1 MILSSAPF
9 TGRAAVALAALLAA
23 GAWLS
28 PWSTARAAEPVRGT
42 IELNRL
48 EERAEGCRVWLLLRN
63 PGADAHD
70 KLRLDLLL
78 FGRDGV
84 IARRMLVDAGPLPA
98 DKTMARIFDA
108 ARLPCT
114 EIGAV
119 LLNDIPACGTPDCL
133 SRFATSSRVPGVAL
147 DR

>member
-1 MILSSAPF
+1 A
-9 TGRAAVALAALLAA
+9 
-23 GAWLS
+23 
-28 PWSTARAAEPVRGT
+28 

-48 EERAEGCRVWLLLRN
+48 EARPEGCRVWLLLRN
-63 PGADAHD
+63 PTADAHE

-98 DKTMARIFDA
+98 GKTMARIFDA
-108 ARLPCT
+108 ARLPCE
-114 EIGAV
+114 EIGSV
-119 LLNDIPACGTPDCL
+119 LLNDIPACGVEDCL
-133 SRFATSSRVPGVAL
+133 GRFATSSRAPGVAL